1 MVFELKDFTDNEL
14 FSMREQIEKEVE
26 KRFNEE
32 KRQAIDEACASIKK
46 LDSILQHTIVI
57 EVFDREYG
65 EKVETDLDLL
75 DFCNVLK
82 KYRP

>member
-1 MVFELKDFTDNEL
+1 MLFELNDFTDDEL
-14 FSMREQIEKEVE
+14 LNMREQVDKEIQ

-32 KRQAIDEACASIKK
+32 KRKAIDEACASIKK

-82 KYRP
+82 EYRP